1 MPVWHASLAVLNFS
15 GVVQLRNVW
24 NKDRLRKI
32 AKDLIAD
39 VGTGELFQKET
50 ETTIHM
56 RRALSIEEVAGLD
69 PAWLAI
75 PAVDI
80 AG

>member
-1 MPVWHASLAVLNFS
+1 MHKERLYKIGRGLLAEL
-15 GVVQLRNVW
+15 
-24 NKDRLRKI
+24 
-32 AKDLIAD
+32 
-39 VGTGELFQKET
+39 GTGETFEQRSQ
-50 ETTIHM
+50 TTIHI
-56 RRALSIEEVAGLD
+56 RRSLSAEEIAGLD